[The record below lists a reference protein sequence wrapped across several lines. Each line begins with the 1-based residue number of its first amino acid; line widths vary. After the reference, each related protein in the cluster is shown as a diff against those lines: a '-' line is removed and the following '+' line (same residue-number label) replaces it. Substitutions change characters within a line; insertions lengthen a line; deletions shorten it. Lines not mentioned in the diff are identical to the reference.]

1 MQMREVKGWRG
12 RFFEDFQV
20 GDIYKHP
27 LGRTITQTDN
37 TWFTLLTM
45 NTNEL
50 HFNIEYGKQAEFGKP
65 MVVSPTP
72 LSQLP
77 LDKASQT

>member
-1 MQMREVKGWRG
+1 MVFNEFKFNNIGEKTVEMQEVAGWRG

-50 HFNIEYGKQAEFGKP
+50 HFNVEYGNQA
-65 MVVSPTP
+65 
-72 LSQLP
+72 
-77 LDKASQT
+77 